1 MAMLRRMAKRLIPG
15 FMGVL
20 RSHPCAAIE
29 RVWPRELG
37 GGGGGSAAGGG
48 GTLRCACGE
57 RAAPSASSIGARG
70 AACAD
75 VAAAAVFWY
84 RVVADGDV
92 G

>member
-1 MAMLRRMAKRLIPG
+1 MLRRMAKRLIPG

-20 RSHPCAAIE
+20 RSHPFAAVD

-37 GGGGGSAAGGG
+37 GGGGGSAAGGD

-57 RAAPSASSIGARG
+57 RAAPSASSIGASG
-70 AACAD
+70 AAA

-84 RVVADGDV
+84 RVMADGDV